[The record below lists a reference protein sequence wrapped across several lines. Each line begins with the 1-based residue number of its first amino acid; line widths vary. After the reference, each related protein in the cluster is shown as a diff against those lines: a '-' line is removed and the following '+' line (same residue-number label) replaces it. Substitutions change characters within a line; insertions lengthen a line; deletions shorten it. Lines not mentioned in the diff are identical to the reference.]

1 MEIFTN
7 SIFQTIFSAVII
19 FILSQYVLERFIKPR
34 MELKKLHALISE
46 KILLYQDQITNG
58 TLSNYE
64 IDEIR
69 AASAKLL
76 SYAWMVF
83 VLDYKKKQYIEI
95 SREINGLLTAS
106 ITKDQKYIS
115 ITSEGL
121 NKLKKYKFLKI
132 SYD

>member
-34 MELKKLHALISE
+34 MELKKLHASISE